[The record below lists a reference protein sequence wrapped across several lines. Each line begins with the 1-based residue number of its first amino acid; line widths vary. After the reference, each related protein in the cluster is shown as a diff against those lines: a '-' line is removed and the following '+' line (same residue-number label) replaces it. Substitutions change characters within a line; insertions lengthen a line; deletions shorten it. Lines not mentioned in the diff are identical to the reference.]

1 MKDQEEKKGD
11 LRKDLKAGLAGMLSA
26 ASHGQQGTSIIT
38 LAGDNKGAS
47 MKISSPAP
55 GSKGAGDDK
64 RSSADGK
71 GGVKAMINSNVQSIN
86 NSLLLHSSC
95 SGGDL
100 GVHLKLK
107 LSSNSKSKSKT
118 KSKEKQQH
126 NVVADTSNKEKKP
139 DSSQEKK
146 EAGTSAAKPNKPS
159 AAAKGNKPA
168 GAANK

>member
-64 RSSADGK
+64 RSK

-146 EAGTSAAKPNKPS
+146 EAGASAAKPNKPS